1 MTDWREVVE
10 QHGQVVWQTAYR
22 LLGNHADA
30 SDCFQKVF
38 LDAVQVARREP
49 VHQWPAL
56 LRQMATARALD
67 LLRDRYRRRNRS
79 EPMAAAAEATA
90 NTPLPE
96 QEAEAAELSDHLRL
110 ALARLPDRQA
120 EAFCLRSIE
129 GMSYEEIARRLEV
142 EVNHVGVLLNRARTR
157 LQQLLDRFVTSGN
170 VKQENSP

>member
-38 LDAVQVARREP
+38 LDAVQVARRET

-56 LRQMATARALD
+56 LRQMATARAID
-67 LLRDRYRRRNRS
+67 LLRDRYRRRSRS

-90 NTPLPE
+90 DTPLPE

-110 ALARLPDRQA
+110 ALTRLPDRPSRSLLPP
-120 EAFCLRSIE
+120 LRSKE
-129 GMSYEEIARRLEV
+129 
-142 EVNHVGVLLNRARTR
+142 
-157 LQQLLDRFVTSGN
+157 
-170 VKQENSP
+170 